1 MGKFSLLAALGVL
14 ALLAVA
20 TRAMRLTGSYS
31 FISREWMHEMRVKC
45 RYNTGSDEAYITLVK
60 AMRSAIKCVKTSVD
74 LENFM
79 SDVDTISNA
88 TRNTFFPKYCPQ
100 LKRAG
105 PCLGDVVKATR
116 PCMND
121 IIFKNVRAVASMYP
135 DAVDLVCKTDGEIIF
150 KLAEPKYKECV
161 EKLSD
166 NVNECSVPFA
176 VLRENWDIS
185 NLTETQMGTFS
196 GLRQCMEDKL
206 NDCEAPDLIGVYDM
220 FHSTLFRLATSYNVR
235 PFLEQVFVSSVKYMS
250 KLTENENNTV
260 NEK

>member
-1 MGKFSLLAALGVL
+1 MSDI
-14 ALLAVA
+14 
-20 TRAMRLTGSYS
+20 RW
-31 FISREWMHEMRVKC
+31 IC
-45 RYNTGSDEAYITLVK
+45 RRNSGSDDAYIALTE
-60 AMRSAIKCVKTSVD
+60 AIGTAIVCVMSSVD
-74 LENFM
+74 VKHFI
-79 SDVDTISNA
+79 SDVDTISNE
-88 TRNTFFPKYCPQ
+88 TRGTLFPKYCPQ